1 MCGLLHAVDTPII
14 LRHPDSVRTGAG
26 RTVTFTVVTSGGLTY
41 QWFGPGGV
49 ALSDIPGKIAGVG
62 TPSLQILNVQF
73 NDIGDY
79 QVHVSNAFGS
89 VDSLIVSLTIG
100 K

>member
-1 MCGLLHAVDTPII
+1 MVASG
-14 LRHPDSVRTGAG
+14 
-26 RTVTFTVVTSGGLTY
+26 GGLTY

-49 ALSDIPGKIAGVG
+49 ALSDIPRKIAGSG
-62 TPSLQILNVQF
+62 SSNLQIMNVQL

-89 VDSLIVSLTIG
+89 VDSLVVSLTIG
-100 K
+100 EYRC